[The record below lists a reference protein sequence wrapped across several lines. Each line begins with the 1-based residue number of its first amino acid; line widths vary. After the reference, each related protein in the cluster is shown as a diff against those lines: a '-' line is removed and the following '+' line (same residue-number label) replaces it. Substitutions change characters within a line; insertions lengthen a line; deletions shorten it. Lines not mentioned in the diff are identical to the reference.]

1 MPATVRVE
9 QYHPPYGHD
18 RVTPP
23 DDLVG
28 DVFDYLFNTTRWKSD
43 PDQLKRKVVGW
54 RQRLGAARKT
64 QTAPAPL
71 TLAVE
76 AADEAPANAE
86 AMIRALVEVEWMREA
101 CVLRVRDRL
110 GYEKIGQQVGK
121 SKNAVRKA
129 VTETLDALGIENP
142 AAPGTVL
149 ADGSVVE

>member
-18 RVTPP
+18 HVTPP
-23 DDLVG
+23 DDLVA
-28 DVFDYLFNTTRWKSD
+28 DVFNYLFNTTRWKSD
-43 PDQLKRKVVGW
+43 PDQLRKKVVGW
-54 RQRLGAARKT
+54 RQRLSVARKA
-64 QTAPAPL
+64 QTGPAPL
-71 TLAVE
+71 LVLSDDDSE
-76 AADEAPANAE
+76 PPADSVGIIQAQ
-86 AMIRALVEVEWMREA
+86 VDVEWMREA
-101 CVLRVRDRL
+101 CLLRVRDRL
-110 GYEKIGQQVGK
+110 GYERIGQQVGK